1 MNSKPYAIGVLGG
14 MGTYA
19 TIHLFRQYAEMFP
32 AEKEWDRPR
41 IIIDNRCTMPSR
53 VRAALYGENRE
64 RLIRDGGKLQVP
76 CLFIDGKP
84 LYESDDIVAWL
95 RANP

>member
-1 MNSKPYAIGVLGG
+1 MKLELYKMDTCPFCRKVFRAIEE
-14 MGTYA
+14 MGRSD
-19 TIHLFRQYAEMFP
+19 IEMH
-32 AEKEWDRPR
+32 D
-41 IIIDNRCTMPSR
+41 INRSM
-53 VRAALYGENRE
+53 EDRE

-84 LYESDDIVAWL
+84 LYESDDTVAWL